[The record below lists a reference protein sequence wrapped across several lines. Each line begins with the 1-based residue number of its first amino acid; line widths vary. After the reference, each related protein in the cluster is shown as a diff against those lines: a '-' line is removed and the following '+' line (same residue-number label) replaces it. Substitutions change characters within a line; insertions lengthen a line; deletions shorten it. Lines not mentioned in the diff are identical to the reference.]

1 VVFGKRT
8 ASKFVILL
16 RFKKFVLLMKT
27 VTLVSFVE
35 EIIGT
40 LPLTVPNMR
49 LNYIREPE
57 IREKELWHMIKPLND
72 NLLIEKVPNEK
83 KVGSIV
89 LTSEKKTGNLATVVA
104 LGPGKTLES
113 GKLVKIEGVKVGDKV
128 IYREYAGTD
137 YEDGDHKYL
146 IIKAEDILA
155 VVD

>member
-1 VVFGKRT
+1 
-8 ASKFVILL
+8 
-16 RFKKFVLLMKT
+16 
-27 VTLVSFVE
+27 
-35 EIIGT
+35 
-40 LPLTVPNMR
+40 MR